1 MNDKKFLSR
10 YSSLSGKTVVL
21 SGSTGGIGVHL
32 ARYLLLLGARLL
44 LLDRNRE
51 KAEALKEKLLCEFP
65 SAEIKLLSADLSN
78 EKAVAGAADRLADEP
93 IDFLILNAGAYKIP
107 KSICQSGYNNIFLIN
122 CALPLYLVNRLLP
135 SLRARNGRVVAVGSI
150 AHRYSKTDP
159 ADTDFSSRR
168 ADSLLYGNA
177 KRRLM
182 FSLYNL
188 FENEGE
194 ATLSVVHPGI
204 TLTNITNHFPK
215 LIFALIKYPMKVIF
229 MPPKRACLSI
239 IEGLF
244 LECKTGEWIGPRV
257 FDIWGKSKKRKLK
270 ISLDEMARVARESE
284 RVLEKYSAATK
295 ENENAAL

>member
-10 YSSLSGKTVVL
+10 YPSLSGKTVVL
-21 SGSTGGIGVHL
+21 SGSTGGIGVCL
-32 ARYLLLLGARLL
+32 ARYLSLLGARLL

-51 KAEALKEKLLCEFP
+51 KAEALKRKLLCEFP
-65 SAEIKLLSADLSN
+65 SVEIKLLTADLTN
-78 EKAVAGAADRLADEP
+78 ETSVARAADLLSGEP

-107 KSICQSGYNNIFLIN
+107 RKVCKSGYNNVFLIN
-122 CALPLYLVNRLLP
+122 YASPFYLVNRLLP
-135 SLRARNGRVVAVGSI
+135 TLKAQNGRVIAVGSI

-159 ADTDFSSRR
+159 EDTDFSSRR

-182 FSLYNL
+182 FSLYSL
-188 FENEGE
+188 FRNEE
-194 ATLSVVHPGI
+194 DATLSVVHPGI

-215 LIFALIKYPMKVIF
+215 LVFALIKYPMKVIF
-229 MPPKRACLSI
+229 MPPKNACLSI

-244 LECKTGEWIGPRV
+244 SECKTGEWIGPRV
-257 FDIWGKSKKRKLK
+257 FDIWGSPKKRKLK
-270 ISLDEMARVARESE
+270 ISRDEMARVAEDSA
-284 RVLEKYSAATK
+284 RVLEKYQAATE

>member
-10 YSSLSGKTVVL
+10 YPSLSGKTVVL

-32 ARYLLLLGARLL
+32 ARFLSLLGARLV

-51 KAEALKEKLLCEFP
+51 KAERLKGKLLAEFP
-65 SAEIKLLSADLSN
+65 LAEIELLTADLSN
-78 EKAVAGAADRLADEP
+78 EASVARAAERLAGEP

-107 KSICQSGYNNIFLIN
+107 RTECECGYNNVFLIN
-122 CALPLYLVNRLLP
+122 YASPFYLIKRLLP
-135 SLRARNGRVVAVGSI
+135 TLRERSGRVIAVGSI

-159 ADTDFSSRR
+159 ADIDFSSRQ
-168 ADSLLYGNA
+168 ADSLVYGNA

-182 FSLYNL
+182 FSLYSL
-188 FENEGE
+188 FGKENG
-194 ATLSVVHPGI
+194 ASLSVAHPGI

-215 LIFALIKYPMKVIF
+215 FIFALIKYPMKVIF
-229 MPPKRACLSI
+229 MPPKSACLSI

-244 LECKTGEWIGPRV
+244 SECKTGEWIGPRV
-257 FDIWGKSKKRKLK
+257 FDIWGSPKKRKLK
-270 ISLDEMARVARESE
+270 ISQDEIARIAEE
-284 RVLEKYSAATK
+284 GDRVFEKYRAATE